1 MAAVPGARA
10 GSRFGPYYLKRLLGS
25 GGMGEVYEAQH
36 TVKQWTVAVKLLS
49 ESFSADPVFRKRLM
63 REARLAGRLQEPH
76 VVPIHD
82 YGEIDG
88 QLFLE
93 MRLVDGTDL
102 DGVLKRFGPLTPPRA
117 VTIITQVASALDAA
131 HAAGVMHRDVKPQN
145 ILLTRDDFVYLV
157 DFGIASATSDE
168 RLTQLGTAVGT
179 WKYMAPERFS
189 DAEVTYRADIYA
201 LACVLHECL
210 TGAAPYRSDSAG
222 VLIGAHLHSPIPQ
235 ASRLRPG
242 IPAGFD
248 AVVAR
253 GMAKNPHD
261 RYASAGDLALAA
273 HQALSDPEQDHATTL
288 LRRSRE
294 MAAPPAGAAA
304 PVTHAN
310 PPPGYSAPPNPAV
323 QPATGWPP
331 ANNPNP
337 SWPPAT
343 TPASVGSWGPP
354 GSPPPQHPG
363 PPYYPPPA
371 PTPKRNPW
379 PIVAGVAILLV
390 AILAA
395 VSIWAGTRPGKKT
408 DQPAA
413 AETTTTSRSTT
424 TTETTSPRPS
434 GANARLLSLLPKGY
448 APGMCRPEDVDP
460 TAIWHNAVAIAKC
473 GAPSDPGGPPSA
485 LYALFPDLDTLTD
498 AFNATTPSEKRQS
511 TCPQNKASPGNW
523 WDNDNPNVVLGQI
536 ECLYNGAD
544 PEFEWSNTSELL
556 IGAVTGAQQGPTL
569 DDLYAWWSKYT

>member
-10 GSRFGPYYLKRLLGS
+10 GSRFGPYHLKRLLGS
-25 GGMGEVYEAQH
+25 GGMGEVYEAEH

-49 ESFSADPVFRKRLM
+49 ESFSADPVFRKRLE

-117 VTIITQVASALDAA
+117 VTVISQIASALDAA

-145 ILLTRDDFVYLV
+145 ILLTRDDFAYLV
-157 DFGIASATSDE
+157 DFGIASATTDE

-201 LACVLHECL
+201 LACVLFECL

-222 VLIGAHLHSPIPQ
+222 VLIAAHLHSPIPQ
-235 ASRLRPG
+235 PSRIRPD

-253 GMAKNPHD
+253 GMAKNPQD

-273 HQALSDPEQDHATTL
+273 HQALSDPDQDRATTL
-288 LRRSRE
+288 LRRSGE
-294 MAAPPAGAAA
+294 AAAPPAGASRPA
-304 PVTHAN
+304 TELN
-310 PPPGYSAPPNPAV
+310 PPPGSSAPPTPPFGPTA
-323 QPATGWPP
+323 GWPP
-331 ANNPNP
+331 ADAANP

-343 TPASVGSWGPP
+343 TPAMAGSWVPP
-354 GSPPPQHPG
+354 AG

-371 PTPKRNPW
+371 PAPRRNPW

-395 VSIWAGTRPGKKT
+395 VSIWAGTRPEKKNN
-408 DQPAA
+408 QPTAA
-413 AETTTTSRSTT
+413 QTTTSSATT
-424 TTETTSPRPS
+424 TTETTSSRPS

-448 APGMCRPEDVDP
+448 APGICQPENVSP

-473 GAPSDPGGPPSA
+473 GAPSDPGGPLSA

-523 WDNDNPNVVLGQI
+523 WDNDNPNAVLGQI
-536 ECLYNGAD
+536 ECLDNGGD
-544 PEFEWSNTSELL
+544 PEFQWSNTSELL
-556 IGAVTGAQQGPTL
+556 IGAVTGAQQGPTM